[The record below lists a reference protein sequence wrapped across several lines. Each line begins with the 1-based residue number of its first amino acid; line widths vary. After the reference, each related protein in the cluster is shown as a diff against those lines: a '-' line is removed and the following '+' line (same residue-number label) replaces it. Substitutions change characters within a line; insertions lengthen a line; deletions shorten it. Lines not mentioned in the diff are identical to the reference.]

1 MRRGVRGRPRG
12 GCLGLNR
19 GGWTQGPSCSCH
31 YGPMSSNPTVEP
43 QSPGGDKS
51 RATVI
56 SLLAVI
62 AVLAAVIV
70 ILLFAFL
77 KNSGNPT
84 AAETALNVP
93 SAPATVPPATGAPD
107 ATAAPDGQAP
117 TPTMPEKAESLDN
130 PQALELVRAQPRRQ
144 EGDPMALGKVDAPVV
159 LIEYAD
165 FACPYCTKWAQ
176 ETKPHLLP
184 LVEDGT
190 LRIEWHNFPVLGP
203 ESTLAAQGSVA
214 AANQN
219 KFWEFYDHVFGNG
232 DPTGHTHF
240 SVESLVATAEA
251 IGVPDIEKFKTDLES
266 DETKSR
272 VEADVAHARDKL
284 AAASTPLFIIND
296 TGFPGA
302 MPTEFFLN
310 TIQDQLARVK
320 GQ

>member
-1 MRRGVRGRPRG
+1 
-12 GCLGLNR
+12 
-19 GGWTQGPSCSCH
+19 
-31 YGPMSSNPTVEP
+31 MSSNPTVEP
-43 QSPGGDKS
+43 HTPDGNKS

-70 ILLFAFL
+70 ILQFAFQ
-77 KNSGNPT
+77 KNNGNP
-84 AAETALNVP
+84 AATETVTNVP
-93 SAPATVPPATGAPD
+93 SAPAASAPPASGTPNP
-107 ATAAPDGQAP
+107 TAAPDGQAP
-117 TPTMPEKAESLDN
+117 SPSVPEKAESLDN

-165 FACPYCTKWAQ
+165 FACPFCTKWAQ

-203 ESTLAAQGSVA
+203 ESTLAAQGAVA

-251 IGVPDIEKFKTDLES
+251 IGIPDIEKFKTDLES

-272 VEADVAHARDKL
+272 VETDVAHARDKL

-296 TGFPGA
+296 TGFAGA